1 MNVHLGVIIMI
12 RLLNNLSWSLWFKI
26 HIARLEEAIQVKSLP
41 KSVYLC
47 KCLNVWCFSLNL
59 LTLSLFIVSKHNITY
74 YSLVFM
80 HCYLLRLMNISAV
93 LSACPLWTKVIVG
106 ETSVQVWMPLLKE
119 DIVKTEK
126 LQRDTTKAYVLT
138 LNYLAKLKIKIKN

>member
-1 MNVHLGVIIMI
+1 M
-12 RLLNNLSWSLWFKI
+12 
-26 HIARLEEAIQVKSLP
+26 
-41 KSVYLC
+41 
-47 KCLNVWCFSLNL
+47 
-59 LTLSLFIVSKHNITY
+59 
-74 YSLVFM
+74 
-80 HCYLLRLMNISAV
+80 
-93 LSACPLWTKVIVG
+93 G